1 MSAKGTPMMSGR
13 FDHLP
18 PTQEMLRQ
26 RGASAGERALHERLG
41 AIVQRRLA
49 QAQDLDRQM
58 AERATMSRETRRR
71 EIEARVAVALQQ
83 REARDAVRSGAEQGT
98 PGQTKANE
106 RKASGGGAPKG

>member
-49 QAQDLDRQM
+49 QAQEDRT
-58 AERATMSRETRRR
+58 RADGARETRRR
-71 EIEARVAVALQQ
+71 EIEAQVAVALQQ
-83 REARDAVRSGAEQGT
+83 REARDAVRAGAEQGT